1 MALRCD
7 FFFYHSFNRERT
19 SPKETNSV
27 ILVDSTE
34 GINPRFV
41 FVSIQ
46 TAGSLRR
53 LVVGTVRLMIRVQ
66 KDTELKTKL
75 LSSLLVLFSKLLRAK
90 QSASAKRP
98 G

>member
-1 MALRCD
+1 
-7 FFFYHSFNRERT
+7 
-19 SPKETNSV
+19 
-27 ILVDSTE
+27 
-34 GINPRFV
+34 
-41 FVSIQ
+41 
-46 TAGSLRR
+46 
-53 LVVGTVRLMIRVQ
+53 MIRVQ